1 MDYNSRIDLTALN
14 SQINSLRQQAHS
26 VVIGQEDVLELMLT
40 GIVADGHVLLEG
52 VPGVAK
58 TLMARTLS
66 QLIGADFKR
75 LQFTPDL
82 MPSDVIGT
90 SILNQKSG
98 DFTFRKGPVF
108 TELLLVDEINR
119 APAKTQAS
127 LFECMQERQVTF
139 DGQTFQLPELYVVM
153 ATQNP
158 IDQEGTYRLPEAQ
171 MDRFMMKI
179 VVGYP
184 RMEDEMQML
193 REYSAGHSLH
203 EVKGLSAIL
212 SVKDLLEMRKL
223 LPEVVVDES
232 LMQYIC
238 NITAATRTSP
248 YTWMGASPRASIA
261 LLQSAKAHALLQGRD
276 FVTPDDV
283 RFLAPHVL
291 AHRITLT
298 AEAEL
303 NGLTVNQL
311 VAQILDSVA
320 VGNR

>member
-1 MDYNSRIDLTALN
+1 MEYNSRLDLTTITGQMN
-14 SQINSLRQQAHS
+14 ELRQQAHRI
-26 VVIGQEDVLELMLT
+26 VIGQDEVLELMLT
-40 GIVADGHVLLEG
+40 AVVADGHVLLEG

-58 TLMARTLS
+58 TLMSRTLS
-66 QLIGADFKR
+66 QLIGAEFKR

-98 DFTFRKGPVF
+98 EFTFRKGPVF

-139 DGQTFQLPELYVVM
+139 DGTTYKLPDLYMVM

-184 RMEDEMQML
+184 SMDTELQML
-193 REYSAGHSLH
+193 KEYSAGNSLH
-203 EVKGLSAIL
+203 DVKGLSPVV
-212 SVKDLLEMRKL
+212 SVSDVMQMRAL
-223 LPEVVVDES
+223 LPQVVVDDS

-238 NITAATRTSP
+238 NITAATRTTP
-248 YTWMGASPRASIA
+248 YTWIGASPRASIA
-261 LLQSAKAHALLQGRD
+261 LLQSAKAHALLAGRD

-283 RFLAPHVL
+283 RFLAPHVM
-291 AHRITLT
+291 AHRVTLT

-311 VAQILDSVA
+311 VSQLLDSVDSN
-320 VGNR
+320 VK

>member
-1 MDYNSRIDLTALN
+1 MEYNSRLDLTAITGQMN
-14 SQINSLRQQAHS
+14 ELRRQAHS
-26 VVIGQEDVLELMLT
+26 VVIGQNDVLELMLT
-40 GIVADGHVLLEG
+40 AVIADGHVLLEG

-66 QLIGADFKR
+66 QLIGAEFKR

-139 DGQTFQLPELYVVM
+139 DGTTYKLPELYMVM

-184 RMEDEMQML
+184 SMDTELQML
-193 REYSAGHSLH
+193 KEYSAGNQLH
-203 EVKGLSAIL
+203 DVKGLSPVL
-212 SVKDLLEMRKL
+212 TVNDVMEMRKL
-223 LPEVVVDES
+223 LPQVVVDDS
-232 LMQYIC
+232 LIQYIC
-238 NITAATRTSP
+238 SIPAATRTTP
-248 YTWMGASPRASIA
+248 YTWIGASPRASIA
-261 LLQSAKAHALLQGRD
+261 LLQSAKAHALLSGRD

-291 AHRITLT
+291 AHRVTLT

-311 VAQILDSVA
+311 VNQLLDTV
-320 VGNR
+320 NTNI

>member
-1 MDYNSRIDLTALN
+1 MEYNSRIDLTDFSNRLAV
-14 SQINSLRQQAHS
+14 LREQVHK
-26 VVIGQEDVLELMLT
+26 VVIGQEEVLELLLT
-40 GIVADGHVLLEG
+40 SIVADGHVLLEG

-58 TLMARTLS
+58 TLMAKTLS
-66 QLIGADFKR
+66 QLIGAQFKR
-75 LQFTPDL
+75 MQFTPDL

-90 SILNQKSG
+90 SVLNSKTQ
-98 DFTFRKGPVF
+98 DFTFRQGPVF
-108 TELLLVDEINR
+108 TEILLVDEINR

-139 DGQTFQLPELYVVM
+139 DGQTYKLPDLYIVF

-184 RMEDEMQML
+184 SAEAEMTML
-193 REYSAGHSLH
+193 KEYNEGNNLH
-203 EVKGLSAIL
+203 DVHNLEKVL
-212 SVKDLLEMRKL
+212 SVEDLLSMRQL
-223 LPEVVVDES
+223 LPQVVVDDS

-238 NITAATRTSP
+238 NITSATRNTP
-248 YTWMGASPRASIA
+248 YTWIGASPRASIA

-291 AHRITLT
+291 AHRVTLT

-311 VAQILDSVA
+311 VLQILDSVT
-320 VGNR
+320 VGNK

>member
-1 MDYNSRIDLTALN
+1 MEYGSRIDLSVM
-14 SQINSLRQQAHS
+14 SQQIDSLRQQVKN
-26 VVIGQEDVLELMLT
+26 VVMGQDDVLELLIT
-40 GIVADGHVLLEG
+40 AIIADGHVLLEG

-58 TLMARTLS
+58 TLMAKTVS
-66 QLIGADFKR
+66 KLIGAEFKR

-90 SILNQKSG
+90 SIINQKTQ

-108 TELLLVDEINR
+108 TQLLLVDEINR
-119 APAKTQAS
+119 APAKTQAA

-139 DGQTFQLPELYVVM
+139 DGVTYMLPDFYIVL

-171 MDRFMMKI
+171 MDRFLMKI

-184 RMEDEMQML
+184 NAEAEMKML
-193 REYSAGHSLH
+193 SEYHAGRNLSD
-203 EVKGLSAIL
+203 VKQLAQVL
-212 SVKDLLEMRKL
+212 SVEDIMGIRRL
-223 LPEVVVDES
+223 LPQVIIDDS
-232 LMQYIC
+232 IMNYIC
-238 NITAATRTSP
+238 SVTAATRTSP
-248 YTWMGASPRASIA
+248 YTWIGASPRASIA
-261 LLQSAKAHALLQGRD
+261 LLQTAKVHALLSGRD

-303 NGLTVNQL
+303 SGLTVNKFVEQ
-311 VAQILDSVA
+311 VLDSVN
-320 VGNR
+320 VGQ

>member
-1 MDYNSRIDLTALN
+1 MEYSSRIDLSAVN
-14 SQINSLRQQAHS
+14 KHVAALRQQVKT
-26 VVIGQEDVLELMLT
+26 VVMGQDDVLELMLT
-40 GIVADGHVLLEG
+40 AIIADGHVLLEG

-58 TLMARTLS
+58 TLMAKTLS
-66 QLIGADFKR
+66 KLIGAECKR

-90 SILNQKSG
+90 SIINPQTQN
-98 DFTFRKGPVF
+98 FTFRQGPVF
-108 TELLLVDEINR
+108 TQILLVDEINR
-119 APAKTQAS
+119 APAKTQAA

-139 DGQTFQLPELYVVM
+139 DGVTYSLPDFYIVL

-171 MDRFMMKI
+171 MDRFLIKI

-184 RMEDEMQML
+184 SPEAELKMLDEYHNG
-193 REYSAGHSLH
+193 RN
-203 EVKGLSAIL
+203 LSD
-212 SVKDLLEMRKL
+212 VKDMQQVVSVEEIMSVRKL
-223 LPEVVVDES
+223 LPDVIVDDA

-238 NITAATRTSP
+238 NVTAATRTSP
-248 YTWMGASPRASIA
+248 YTWIGASPRASIA
-261 LLQSAKAHALLQGRD
+261 LLQTAKAHAIISGRD

-291 AHRITLT
+291 SHRITLT

-303 NGLTVNQL
+303 SGLTVNKL
-311 VAQILDSVA
+311 VEQILDSVG
-320 VGNR
+320 VKQ

>member
-1 MDYNSRIDLTALN
+1 MEYNSRLDLTAITGQMN
-14 SQINSLRQQAHS
+14 ELRRQAHS
-26 VVIGQEDVLELMLT
+26 VVIGQNDVLELMLT
-40 GIVADGHVLLEG
+40 AVIADGHVLLEG

-66 QLIGADFKR
+66 QLIGAEFKR

-139 DGQTFQLPELYVVM
+139 DGTTYKLPELYMVM

-184 RMEDEMQML
+184 SMDTELQML
-193 REYSAGHSLH
+193 KEYSAGNQLH
-203 EVKGLSAIL
+203 DVKGLTPVL
-212 SVKDLLEMRKL
+212 TVNDVMEMRKL
-223 LPEVVVDES
+223 LPQVVVDDS
-232 LMQYIC
+232 LIQYIC
-238 NITAATRTSP
+238 SITAATRTTP
-248 YTWMGASPRASIA
+248 YTWIGASPRASIA
-261 LLQSAKAHALLQGRD
+261 LLQSAKAHALLSGRD

-291 AHRITLT
+291 AHRVTLT

-311 VAQILDSVA
+311 VNQLLDTV
-320 VGNR
+320 NTNI

>member
-1 MDYNSRIDLTALN
+1 MEYNSRIDLTAL
-14 SQINSLRQQAHS
+14 STQINALKEQAHS
-26 VVIGQEDVLELMLT
+26 VVIGQEDVLDLMLT
-40 GIVADGHVLLEG
+40 SIIADGHILLEG

-58 TLMARTLS
+58 TLMVRTLS

-82 MPSDVIGT
+82 MPSDVLGT
-90 SILNQKSG
+90 SILNAKTG
-98 DFTFRKGPVF
+98 EFTFRKGPVF

-139 DGQTFQLPELYVVM
+139 DGTTYPLPALYIVM

-171 MDRFMMKI
+171 MDRFLMKI

-184 RMEDEMQML
+184 SMEAEMKML
-193 REYSAGHSLH
+193 NEYNSGNNLH
-203 EVKGLSAIL
+203 EVKKLQKVL
-212 SVKDLLEMRKL
+212 SVEDLLQMRRL

-238 NITAATRTSP
+238 NITTATRTTP

-261 LLQSAKAHALLQGRD
+261 LLQSAKAHALLSGRD

-291 AHRITLT
+291 AHRVTLT

-320 VGNR
+320 VGNK